1 MLELLE
7 LRLDLHFSHAG
18 YNGGLHHLCPD
29 GHPFEQSFLERN
41 RLPGDSADLRIAIAV
56 NLYNCLIEYCYGPLP
71 IQNRLGG
78 YLRYFICVSALK
90 ENFHKFEKD

>member
-1 MLELLE
+1 MFELLE

-18 YNGGLHHLCPD
+18 DNGGLHHLCPD
-29 GHPFEQSFLERN
+29 GHPFAQSLLERN

-56 NLYNCLIEYCYGPLP
+56 NLNNCLIEYCYGPLP

-78 YLRYFICVSALK
+78 YLHYFIYASALK
-90 ENFHKFEKD
+90 ENFHKFVKD